1 MEKPWLKFYEPGTP
15 EEIDI
20 PDIPLHKL
28 LENSAADFPDN
39 TACVFLGNERTY
51 SQVNED
57 ANRLAAALHKIG
69 IKQGDVV
76 ALLLGNMP
84 QFPVAFFGALK
95 AGAILTLVNPL
106 YQPPEIQFQLTDSGA
121 KAIIVIDIMHDN
133 YVKIREN
140 TPVKHTIVTTMAD
153 AFPGMRVSFE
163 LPDVEGYHLYGE
175 LLEKSEPKSPEIKL
189 DPKETPAV
197 LQYTGGTTGVPKGA
211 ILTHRNLIANAHQ
224 CASWIPFVKRG
235 ERRPTLAVLPF
246 FHVFG
251 LTVALLNTTLLAG
264 PVILHPR
271 PDFDQILRD
280 IPKYEVE
287 FFPGVPTI
295 YSALINR
302 PDIEEHNLSSV
313 TACLSGAAPLPMAVA
328 KRFEEMASANLVE
341 GYGLT
346 EASPVT
352 HCNPI
357 QEKPPFDKKREGS
370 IGIPMPNT
378 LAKIVDID
386 TGEKDLPAGQ
396 IGELVIQGPQVM
408 KGYWHRPEETAHQ
421 IRDGWLFTGDI
432 AKMDEDGYFYIVD
445 RAKQMIDRA
454 GFKIYPREVEEVL
467 FQHPKVADAAVIGVP
482 DKSRGETVMAFVV
495 LKQDETVTVEDLK
508 AFCKD
513 KLAYYKR
520 PEFIE
525 FRDELPKSMVGKT
538 LRRVLQ
544 EEWLEK
550 H

>member
-1 MEKPWLKFYEPGTP
+1 K
-15 EEIDI
+15 
-20 PDIPLHKL
+20 
-28 LENSAADFPDN
+28 
-39 TACVFLGNERTY
+39 
-51 SQVNED
+51 QVNED
-57 ANRLAAALHKIG
+57 ADRLAAALHDIG

-95 AGAILTLVNPL
+95 AGAILTLINPL
-106 YQPPEIQFQLTDSGA
+106 YQPPEIEFQLKDSGA

-133 YVKIREN
+133 YAKIREN
-140 TPVKHTIVTTMAD
+140 TPIKHTIVTTMAD

-175 LLEKSEPKSPEIKL
+175 ILEKSEPKP
-189 DPKETPAV
+189 PKITLASKDTPAV

-211 ILTHRNLIANAHQ
+211 ILTHRNLVANAHQ
-224 CASWIPFVKRG
+224 CAAWIPFVKRG
-235 ERRPTLAVLPF
+235 ENRPTLAVLPF

-280 IPKYEVE
+280 IPKYHVE

-295 YSALINR
+295 YAALINR
-302 PDIEEHNLSSV
+302 PDIEEHDLSSV

-357 QEKPPFDKKREGS
+357 QEKPPFNKKREGS
-370 IGIPMPNT
+370 IGIPVPST
-378 LAKIVDID
+378 IAKIVDLD
-386 TGEKDLPAGQ
+386 TGTKDLPPGQ
-396 IGELVIQGPQVM
+396 IGELIIQGPQVM
-408 KGYWHRPEETAHQ
+408 KGYWNRPEETAHQ

-467 FQHPKVADAAVIGVP
+467 FTHPKVADAAVIGIP

-495 LKQDETVTVEDLK
+495 LKKDETVSVEELK
-508 AFCKD
+508 SFCKD

-525 FRDELPKSMVGKT
+525 FREELPKSMVGKT

-550 H
+550 QGKAE